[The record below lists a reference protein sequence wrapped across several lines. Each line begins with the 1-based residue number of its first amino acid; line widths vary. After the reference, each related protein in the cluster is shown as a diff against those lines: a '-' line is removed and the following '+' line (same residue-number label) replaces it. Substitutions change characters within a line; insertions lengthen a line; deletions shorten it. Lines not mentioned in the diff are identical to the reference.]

1 MNAPASASAPL
12 RLLVIALATVAAAV
26 LVTFAFRYLLVV
38 FAGVLFAVFLHA
50 VSDWTARRVH
60 LPYGVMLVA
69 VLLLGG
75 ALLAVAVIS
84 LVPTVA
90 EQVDELRHQLP
101 QAIAK
106 LRERLQHLPLLP
118 PSTSHPKPLE
128 PGQALGPA
136 LSALGGSIEVLGG
149 LVVVFFLGVYG
160 AAQPDLYSRVALAL
174 TPRGYEARMSR
185 TLSAVSASLS
195 RWLVGRFVAMLF
207 VGIASGI
214 GFQLLHVQA
223 ALALGMF
230 AGALTFIEYAGAV
243 ISAIPPIL
251 FALAT
256 SPTAALGVAIL
267 FTVLH
272 VIEGYVLT
280 PLLARASVHLP
291 PGVTLAC
298 QVVLGALA
306 GPLGLT
312 YSTPLLVVCVSA
324 TQAWRAQPG
333 DSSEHS

>member
-1 MNAPASASAPL
+1 MTAPAGAGAPL
-12 RLLVIALATVAAAV
+12 RLVLIALGLIATAV
-26 LVTFAFRYLLVV
+26 LFTFAFRYLLVI
-38 FAGVLFAVFLHA
+38 FAGGLFAVFLHA
-50 VSDWTARRVH
+50 LADWTARRLH
-60 LPYGVMLVA
+60 LPYGVMLA
-69 VLLLGG
+69 VLLLLGG
-75 ALLAVAVIS
+75 ALLAVSVIS

-90 EQVDELRHQLP
+90 EQIEELRHQLP
-101 QAIAK
+101 QAVAK
-106 LRERLQHLPLLP
+106 LRERAQHLPLVP
-118 PSTSHPKPLE
+118 QSTNHPKPLE
-128 PGQALGPA
+128 PGQALSAA

-160 AAQPDLYSRVALAL
+160 AAQPAVYSRVVLAL

-207 VGIASGI
+207 VGITSAI
-214 GFQLLHVQA
+214 GFHLLQVPA

-243 ISAIPPIL
+243 ISAAPPIL

-256 SPTAALGVAIL
+256 SPTAALGVAIM

-272 VIEGYVLT
+272 VIEGYILT

-298 QVVLGALA
+298 QVLLGALA

-324 TQAWRAQPG
+324 TQAWRAQHCTSP
-333 DSSEHS
+333 EQP